1 MQMQKPVNH
10 ATGKWHVCLF
20 SDVTP
25 PPAAG
30 YLEVTDLNSKK
41 IKYIA
46 IPR

>member
-1 MQMQKPVNH
+1 MQQENKI
-10 ATGKWHVCLF
+10 CLF
-20 SDVTP
+20 SDIAP
-25 PPAAG
+25 PQVAG